1 MVILGAIAALLVLLV
16 GVLLWRTLK
25 VIRSEVSKSVTSLDE
40 AALAMGKVSLERER
54 ANQHI
59 ERVASLR
66 IRRVVLSRLRRR
78 LTPPRT

>member
-16 GVLLWRTLK
+16 GVLLCRALK

-40 AALAMGKVSLERER
+40 AALAMGKVSLEGER

-59 ERVASLR
+59 ARVASLR

-78 LTPPRT
+78 LAPPRT